1 MLSIKYLNG
10 SVQNWNVGEDFTL
23 LHDVNS
29 ILDVIADGDELAAI
43 VSQFGNIPTTKY
55 NRAGMWFGDMA
66 VFIVANME
74 VG

>member
-43 VSQFGNIPTTKY
+43 VAQFDNISTTKY
-55 NRAGMWFGDMA
+55 NRVVRWFGDMA
-66 VFIVANME
+66 AFIVANME